1 MQRNG
6 QQFGRPER
14 GFSLVELLVVI
25 SLIGILTAI
34 SGIFVISYR
43 KLVAAD
49 TAASEVIAA
58 IRETRAMAIGQ
69 RTTYQMIL
77 FRRSD
82 ASSDGYVII
91 RYENDAR
98 NVMPDTQTTTTA
110 QVVRRASLPP
120 DYRFEL
126 LRFEGSPPPGA
137 WVPPQTIL
145 NLPELNFATRS
156 FSFLQGR
163 GVDIGMSGPS
173 AILTFKGDG
182 SIVGSAER
190 ISTGPTDPTSSDPT
204 SNFLNTP
211 FNGVIF
217 LSCSRG
223 VPSTRSAQARAIT
236 IFGPTGRVLMWKSA
250 RNNAGSSIW
259 VSGNRQVQE

>member
-77 FRRSD
+77 FRRPD
-82 ASSDGYVII
+82 EVSDGYVVI
-91 RYENDAR
+91 RYTNDAR
-98 NVMPDTQTTTTA
+98 NVAADNTTYNTTA
-110 QVVRRASLPP
+110 VVVSRNSLPP
-120 DYRFEL
+120 DYRFK
-126 LRFEGSPPPGA
+126 RFTESGTGVLTPPA
-137 WVPPQTIL
+137 TVL
-145 NLPELNFATRS
+145 SLPELPFTRNNT
-156 FSFLQGR
+156 FTFLTEHCR
-163 GVDIGMSGPS
+163 VDIGMSGDES
-173 AILTFKGDG
+173 AILTFKSDG
-182 SIVGSAER
+182 SI
-190 ISTGPTDPTSSDPT
+190 INTQPTDDPT
-204 SNFLNTP
+204 SNLKNVP
-211 FNGVIF
+211 FNGTIF
-217 LSCSRG
+217 LSCELGS
-223 VPSTRSAQARAIT
+223 PSTRSTQARAIT
-236 IFGPTGRVLMWKSA
+236 IFGLTGRVTMWK
-250 RNNAGSSIW
+250 NVGSNTPGQGIW
-259 VSGNRQVQE
+259 VSGDRQATS

>member
-34 SGIFVISYR
+34 FVIFVISYR

-77 FRRSD
+77 FRRPD
-82 ASSDGYVII
+82 EVSDGYVVI
-91 RYENDAR
+91 RYTNDAR
-98 NVMPDTQTTTTA
+98 NVAADNTTYNTTA
-110 QVVRRASLPP
+110 VVVSRNSLPP
-120 DYRFEL
+120 DYRFK
-126 LRFEGSPPPGA
+126 RFTESGTGVLTPPA
-137 WVPPQTIL
+137 TVL
-145 NLPELNFATRS
+145 NLPELTFTNNTFA
-156 FSFLQGR
+156 FLTSL
-163 GVDIGMSGPS
+163 GVDIGMSGES
-173 AILTFKGDG
+173 AILTFKSDG
-182 SIVGSAER
+182 SIINTPPNA
-190 ISTGPTDPTSSDPT
+190 DPT
-204 SNFLNTP
+204 SNFKNVP

-217 LSCSRG
+217 LSSDIG
-223 VPSTRSAQARAIT
+223 PASTRSTQARAIT
-236 IFGPTGRVLMWKSA
+236 IFGLTGRVTMWK
-250 RNNAGSSIW
+250 NVGSNTPGQGIW
-259 VSGNRQVQE
+259 VSGDRQATS

>member
-91 RYENDAR
+91 RYDNDAR
-98 NVMPDTQTTTTA
+98 HVMSNATTTA
-110 QVVRRASLPP
+110 QVISRNSLPP
-120 DYRFEL
+120 DYRFK
-126 LRFEGSPPPGA
+126 RFTESGTGVLTPPA
-137 WVPPQTIL
+137 TVL
-145 NLPELNFATRS
+145 NLPELPFANNT
-156 FSFLQGR
+156 FTFLTNNC
-163 GVDIGMSGPS
+163 GVNIGMSGES
-173 AILTFKGDG
+173 AILTFKSDG
-182 SIVGSAER
+182 SI
-190 ISTGPTDPTSSDPT
+190 INTPPTADPT
-204 SNFLNTP
+204 SNLKNVP
-211 FNGVIF
+211 FNGTIF
-217 LSCSRG
+217 LSCELGS
-223 VPSTRSAQARAIT
+223 PSTRSTQARAIT
-236 IFGPTGRVLMWKSA
+236 IFGLTGRVTMWK
-250 RNNAGSSIW
+250 NVGSNTPGQGIW
-259 VSGNRQVQE
+259 VSGDRQATS

>member
-34 SGIFVISYR
+34 SVIFVISYQ

-77 FRRSD
+77 FRLPD
-82 ASSDGYVII
+82 EVSDGYVVI

-126 LRFEGSPPPGA
+126 LKFEGSPPPGA

-145 NLPELNFATRS
+145 KLPELNFATRS

-163 GVDIGMSGPS
+163 GVDIGMNGPS

-250 RNNAGSSIW
+250 RNNAGRSIW